1 MVRTKIC
8 RKTNKVLGLKMTIQ
22 HEAEV
27 LRKLLDE
34 TREQVKMMEHQINDY
49 QAALEQVEDGQIASM
64 TEYQQAIYKMFE
76 AFTGNK

>member
-1 MVRTKIC
+1 
-8 RKTNKVLGLKMTIQ
+8 MTIQ